1 MLIIYSLFFS
11 VLENL
16 RVDARI
22 TAAPNATPTATQT
35 GSLVATA
42 IDVPTATPIAIH
54 PPFLFFPNIAFL
66 LYYSHSIVTS
76 KWLSNKLSKI
86 NTLWLF
92 FSFVNLL
99 CNICVTKYSIFC
111 LLLLKI
117 LFNINKLPFSCYTV
131 CK

>member
-66 LYYSHSIVTS
+66 LYYSHSIVTLKQPLAMKGFAS
-76 KWLSNKLSKI
+76 RKSDFT
-86 NTLWLF
+86 TLTQDVRSI
-92 FSFVNLL
+92 FSFLRPFASSSTSLSRYRHFFVSG
-99 CNICVTKYSIFC
+99 VSMSSIR
-111 LLLLKI
+111 
-117 LFNINKLPFSCYTV
+117 
-131 CK
+131 

>member
-66 LYYSHSIVTS
+66 LYYSHSIVAGSLLEIPYFIQNIPFT
-76 KWLSNKLSKI
+76 LSKG
-86 NTLWLF
+86 F
-92 FSFVNLL
+92 LL
-99 CNICVTKYSIFC
+99 VDHFEYS
-111 LLLLKI
+111 
-117 LFNINKLPFSCYTV
+117 
-131 CK
+131 